1 MRNALTAAGCERHQI
16 PEHLV
21 MCSEL
26 YIAAFEGNTVKVI
39 GLLARSG
46 ASAEAPAENGR
57 RSATAPTGCST
68 DEVTGDRSTLLHI
81 AAWKGHCDL
90 IAQLCRW
97 GNGSLIT
104 SVNSSGYTPLHCAA
118 GAGHAGAVEAI
129 IRALAAGANVEEGR
143 LQEILRGR
151 NEAGDTPLHLAARHG
166 HGEAAEALVRVDPG
180 LAAELNGAG
189 VSSLYLAVMSGS
201 VRAVRAILW
210 CRNASAVGPKSQ
222 NALHAAVLQSSEMV
236 SLLLQWKPALLSDY
250 DSSKS
255 SPLHFASSDGDCSI
269 IQEMLTHAP
278 PSTAFMLDNEG
289 LSPLHVAALMGHA
302 AIVHLL
308 LQFCPSSADI
318 RDNYGRTFLHAAAM
332 KGHSSIIS
340 YAIKKKILEHLLN
353 AQDKEGN
360 TTLHLAVI
368 AGECKVVSKLLSS
381 GKMQANIMNNVGH
394 APTDLIKNCKGF
406 YSMGRLVLKLYASGA
421 QFQPQRQDYIDKW
434 NVQDIMKWRETT
446 SKNLAVVST
455 LVATIAFSAA
465 FNIPGSYGNDGRANL
480 AGNSL
485 YSAFLILDT
494 FSVVTSVMAT
504 ILLVYGRASRSQ
516 RSWLGFMVST
526 HFLWLSL
533 NSMVLG
539 FFAALAA
546 VMSKEKG
553 IKIAMSQLIY
563 YGMYILTTLLSIL
576 AMPGSFTSIVKF
588 LISAPKER
596 QRHTKR
602 QISRQY
608 PFAIF
613 YIVNAVLF
621 VIINS
626 LAMASFEVARN
637 LSY

>member
-1 MRNALTAAGCERHQI
+1 
-16 PEHLV
+16 
-21 MCSEL
+21 
-26 YIAAFEGNTVKVI
+26 
-39 GLLARSG
+39 
-46 ASAEAPAENGR
+46 
-57 RSATAPTGCST
+57 
-68 DEVTGDRSTLLHI
+68 
-81 AAWKGHCDL
+81 
-90 IAQLCRW
+90 
-97 GNGSLIT
+97 
-104 SVNSSGYTPLHCAA
+104 
-118 GAGHAGAVEAI
+118 
-129 IRALAAGANVEEGR
+129 
-143 LQEILRGR
+143 
-151 NEAGDTPLHLAARHG
+151 
-166 HGEAAEALVRVDPG
+166 
-180 LAAELNGAG
+180 
-189 VSSLYLAVMSGS
+189 
-201 VRAVRAILW
+201 
-210 CRNASAVGPKSQ
+210 
-222 NALHAAVLQSSEMV
+222 
-236 SLLLQWKPALLSDY
+236 
-250 DSSKS
+250 
-255 SPLHFASSDGDCSI
+255 
-269 IQEMLTHAP
+269 
-278 PSTAFMLDNEG
+278 
-289 LSPLHVAALMGHA
+289 
-302 AIVHLL
+302 
-308 LQFCPSSADI
+308 
-318 RDNYGRTFLHAAAM
+318 
-332 KGHSSIIS
+332 
-340 YAIKKKILEHLLN
+340 
-353 AQDKEGN
+353 
-360 TTLHLAVI
+360 
-368 AGECKVVSKLLSS
+368 
-381 GKMQANIMNNVGH
+381 MQV
-394 APTDLIKNCKGF
+394 
-406 YSMGRLVLKLYASGA
+406 RLVLKLYASWA

-516 RSWLGFMVST
+516 RSWLGFMVT
-526 HFLWLSL
+526 MHFLWLSL

-539 FFAALAA
+539 FFAALAV

-553 IKIAMSQLIY
+553 IKIAMSQVIY

-637 LSY
+637 LSYWCKVVTRISKKIMDVDALCLLFFSCTM

>member
-1 MRNALTAAGCERHQI
+1 MELTAAGCERHQI

-81 AAWKGHCDL
+81 AAWKGHSDL

-406 YSMGRLVLKLYASGA
+406 YSMVRLVLKLYAS
-421 QFQPQRQDYIDKW
+421 
-434 NVQDIMKWRETT
+434 
-446 SKNLAVVST
+446 
-455 LVATIAFSAA
+455 
-465 FNIPGSYGNDGRANL
+465 
-480 AGNSL
+480 
-485 YSAFLILDT
+485 
-494 FSVVTSVMAT
+494 
-504 ILLVYGRASRSQ
+504 
-516 RSWLGFMVST
+516 
-526 HFLWLSL
+526 
-533 NSMVLG
+533 
-539 FFAALAA
+539 
-546 VMSKEKG
+546 
-553 IKIAMSQLIY
+553 
-563 YGMYILTTLLSIL
+563 
-576 AMPGSFTSIVKF
+576 
-588 LISAPKER
+588 
-596 QRHTKR
+596 
-602 QISRQY
+602 
-608 PFAIF
+608 
-613 YIVNAVLF
+613 
-621 VIINS
+621 
-626 LAMASFEVARN
+626 
-637 LSY
+637 

>member
-1 MRNALTAAGCERHQI
+1 
-16 PEHLV
+16 
-21 MCSEL
+21 
-26 YIAAFEGNTVKVI
+26 
-39 GLLARSG
+39 
-46 ASAEAPAENGR
+46 
-57 RSATAPTGCST
+57 
-68 DEVTGDRSTLLHI
+68 
-81 AAWKGHCDL
+81 
-90 IAQLCRW
+90 
-97 GNGSLIT
+97 
-104 SVNSSGYTPLHCAA
+104 
-118 GAGHAGAVEAI
+118 
-129 IRALAAGANVEEGR
+129 
-143 LQEILRGR
+143 
-151 NEAGDTPLHLAARHG
+151 
-166 HGEAAEALVRVDPG
+166 
-180 LAAELNGAG
+180 
-189 VSSLYLAVMSGS
+189 
-201 VRAVRAILW
+201 
-210 CRNASAVGPKSQ
+210 
-222 NALHAAVLQSSEMV
+222 
-236 SLLLQWKPALLSDY
+236 
-250 DSSKS
+250 
-255 SPLHFASSDGDCSI
+255 
-269 IQEMLTHAP
+269 
-278 PSTAFMLDNEG
+278 
-289 LSPLHVAALMGHA
+289 
-302 AIVHLL
+302 
-308 LQFCPSSADI
+308 
-318 RDNYGRTFLHAAAM
+318 
-332 KGHSSIIS
+332 
-340 YAIKKKILEHLLN
+340 
-353 AQDKEGN
+353 
-360 TTLHLAVI
+360 
-368 AGECKVVSKLLSS
+368 
-381 GKMQANIMNNVGH
+381 
-394 APTDLIKNCKGF
+394 
-406 YSMGRLVLKLYASGA
+406 
-421 QFQPQRQDYIDKW
+421 
-434 NVQDIMKWRETT
+434 MKWRETT

-516 RSWLGFMVST
+516 RSWLGFMVT
-526 HFLWLSL
+526 MHFLWLSL

-553 IKIAMSQLIY
+553 IKIAMSQVIY